1 MDRFCTFIRGTLSF
15 VLHTA
20 ICFGAKANSFA
31 INRSE
36 MRHKMKKKLAIFISV
51 LLLVMQ
57 TGCSFGS
64 GSIRFGTAAV
74 GGVYQAFADSFTS
87 LISKDNDKYRFEKKT
102 TAGSAANLR
111 LLSSGYI
118 DLGIAQA
125 DLIQDA
131 YYGEG
136 TFKGK
141 STQGYKA
148 IANLYPEACQ
158 IVVRKDSGIQSLDDL
173 EGKTVS
179 VGEEESG
186 TERNAEQILSVAGLT
201 SGLVNKENLN
211 YTEAADKLSEG
222 EIDAMFCTSGVQ
234 TTVIEELARDCDIT
248 LLGMDSKL
256 QSRLKTAYPY
266 YSDYTI
272 AAGTYSGVDTDIATV
287 CVQAVLVAA
296 DDLSDDTVY
305 DITSFLFDHAKDIQ
319 YTTAIDIRM
328 DVQTSWKNIPIPLHD
343 GAARYYE
350 EQGVKVNAG
359 EKDN

>member
-1 MDRFCTFIRGTLSF
+1 
-15 VLHTA
+15 
-20 ICFGAKANSFA
+20 
-31 INRSE
+31 
-36 MRHKMKKKLAIFISV
+36 MKKKLTLLIAG
-51 LLLVMQ
+51 LLLVVQ

-87 LISKDNDKYRFEKKT
+87 LISKDNEKYRFETKT

-118 DLGIAQA
+118 ELGIAQA
-125 DLIQDA
+125 DLMQDA

-148 IANLYPEACQ
+148 IANLYSEACQ
-158 IVVRKDSGIQSLDDL
+158 IVVRKDSGIRSLDDL
-173 EGKTVS
+173 EGKKIS

-201 SGLVNKENLN
+201 SGLVTTENLN
-211 YTEAADKLSEG
+211 YTEAADQLANG
-222 EIDAMFCTSGVQ
+222 EIDAMFCTSGVK
-234 TTVIEELARDCDIT
+234 TTVIEELAKDCEIR
-248 LLGMDSKL
+248 LIGMDSKM

-272 AAGTYSGVDTDIATV
+272 PAGTYNGVDTDTATV
-287 CVQAVLVAA
+287 CVQAVLVAS
-296 DDLSDDTVY
+296 DDLSEDTVY
-305 DITSFLFDHAKDIQ
+305 DITSFLFGHAKEIQ
-319 YTTAIDIRM
+319 YTTLIDIRM
-328 DVQTSWKNIPIPLHD
+328 DVQTSWKNIPVPLHD
-343 GAARYYE
+343 GAVRYYE
-350 EQGVKVNAG
+350 EQGVKV
-359 EKDN
+359 DS